1 MVSRRTVTLRVAL
14 VSLLTATAA
23 HAEPTSAD
31 RETARTLMQQGRE
44 ARDKGDLKEALKRFK
59 GADDIMH
66 VPTTALE
73 VARAQVALGQLVEA
87 RDFIAEIRQIP
98 AKSNEPAPF
107 KEARKRADDL
117 DASLNGRIPS
127 LRISVTGAP
136 DGAEPTVSIDGVQLP
151 ASARDLPRNVDP
163 GHHVVAVKVATKT
176 SAGEGSQE
184 VDVREGEQKPVE
196 VALTMTAV
204 DQPASPPA
212 AVAEPPQPETPP
224 PPMHSH
230 SPTVLTWA
238 GVGLG
243 GVGIVAGTVTG
254 ILTLSKKSALKSEC
268 GPSNVCTTGTA
279 TSDLSSA
286 NSFAT
291 VSTIGFIVA
300 GVGAGVAVVTLL
312 VGHDEQAAPA
322 SATPTQTDSGL
333 VVRPWIGLGAAGVGG
348 RF

>member
-1 MVSRRTVTLRVAL
+1 MVSRRTVAALAAL
-14 VSLLTATAA
+14 VSLLSAAAA

-44 ARDKGDLKEALKRFK
+44 AREKGDLKEALKRFK

-98 AKSNEPAPF
+98 AKPNEPTPF
-107 KEARKRADDL
+107 KEARKKADDL

-136 DGAEPTVSIDGVQLP
+136 DGAEPTVSVDGVALP

-176 SAGEGSQE
+176 AVGEGSQE

-204 DQPASPPA
+204 EQPAPPPA
-212 AVAEPPQPETPP
+212 ATEPPQPETPP
-224 PPMHSH
+224 PPTHSH

-243 GVGIVAGTVTG
+243 GVGIVAGTVSG

-322 SATPTQTDSGL
+322 SATPPQTDSGL